1 MAKRVGVGQLE
12 HASLDTYGES
22 MELYDAMRT
31 NPSCRYF
38 TDAPV
43 DDETLHRIFDHAR
56 FASSGGNRQ
65 GWRTVVVREAATK
78 RRLAELHAKQ
88 WDHYVSHARDGVVGF
103 QTSDAQT
110 KMESYNPTQH
120 RLDRTDD
127 FTKSLADV
135 PVLLVCCIEL
145 WTLAVTDSELDRQS
159 IVGGGSLY
167 TFVQNVLL
175 GCRNEG
181 LGSALTT
188 LLAAEEAEVAELL
201 DLPDEVAVGALVA
214 VGWPVPEKQYTKLSR
229 KPVSEVV
236 FAERYGK
243 PFGSI

>member
-1 MAKRVGVGQLE
+1 
-12 HASLDTYGES
+12 

-38 TDAPV
+38 TDDPV
-43 DDETLHRIFDHAR
+43 DDATLHRIFDHAR

-65 GWRTVVVREAATK
+65 GWRTVVVREPAMKAAI
-78 RRLAELHAKQ
+78 AALHARQ
-88 WDHYVSHARDGVVGF
+88 WNVYLEHAREGVVGF
-103 QTSDAQT
+103 QTSDEKT
-110 KMESYNPTQH
+110 KMDTYDPSQH
-120 RLDRTDD
+120 RLTRTDD
-127 FTKSLADV
+127 FTNSLANV
-135 PVLLVCCIEL
+135 PALLVCCVEL

-188 LLAAEEAEVAELL
+188 LLAAEEPDVVELL
-201 DLPDEVAVGALVA
+201 GLPEGVAVGALVA
-214 VGWPVPEKQYTKLSR
+214 VGWPEPDKQYTKLSR
-229 KPVSEVV
+229 KPVEEVV
-236 FAERYGK
+236 FSERYGV
-243 PFGSI
+243 PFGP

>member
-1 MAKRVGVGQLE
+1 
-12 HASLDTYGES
+12 

-38 TDAPV
+38 TDQDV
-43 DDETLHRIFDHAR
+43 DDAVLHRIFDHAR

-65 GWRTVVVREAATK
+65 GWRTIVVRDADLK
-78 RRLAELHAKQ
+78 QQIAELHARQ
-88 WDHYVSHARDGVVGF
+88 WDDYVLHAREGVVGY
-103 QTSDAQT
+103 QAAGTDQ
-110 KMESYNPTQH
+110 KMSQRDPAQH

-127 FTKSLADV
+127 FSKALAEV
-135 PVLLVCCIEL
+135 PALLVCCIEL
-145 WTLAVTDSELDRQS
+145 WTLAVTDKDLDRQS

-188 LLAAEEAEVAELL
+188 LLAAEEPAVVDLLGIPDDVAI
-201 DLPDEVAVGALVA
+201 GALVA

-229 KPVSEVV
+229 KPVEEVV
-236 FAERYGK
+236 YTDHWGQ
-243 PFGSI
+243 PFTA

>member
-1 MAKRVGVGQLE
+1 
-12 HASLDTYGES
+12 
-22 MELYDAMRT
+22 MELYEAMRT

-38 TDAPV
+38 TDEPV
-43 DDETLHRIFDHAR
+43 PNETLHRIFDHAR

-65 GWRTVVVREAATK
+65 GWRTIAIRDPEMKAKIAA
-78 RRLAELHAKQ
+78 LHQKQ
-88 WDHYVSHARDGVVGF
+88 WDVYLAHARDGVVGY
-103 QTSDAQT
+103 QTSDQS
-110 KMESYNPTQH
+110 KRMDSYNPAQH
-120 RLDRTDD
+120 RLNRTDD
-127 FTKSLADV
+127 FSTSLANV

-145 WTLAVTDSELDRQS
+145 WTLAVTDKDLDRQS

-188 LLAAEEAEVAELL
+188 LLAAEEAEVVKLL
-201 DLPDEVAVGALVA
+201 DIPEDIAVGALVA

-229 KPVSEVV
+229 KPVEEVV
-236 FAERYGK
+236 FSER
-243 PFGSI
+243 FGNPLTLD

>member
-1 MAKRVGVGQLE
+1 
-12 HASLDTYGES
+12 

-43 DDETLHRIFDHAR
+43 ERATIHRILDHAR

-65 GWRTVVVREAATK
+65 GWRTLVVTDPTLKGALADLH
-78 RRLAELHAKQ
+78 RRQ
-88 WDHYVSHARDGVVGF
+88 WDAYLVHAREGVVGYN
-103 QTSDAQT
+103 DGG
-110 KMESYNPTQH
+110 KKGRMESGTLAQQ

-127 FTKSLADV
+127 FARTLAEV
-135 PVLLVCCIEL
+135 PVLLVCCVEL
-145 WTLAVTDSELDRQS
+145 STLAVTDKDLDRQS

-188 LLAAEEAEVAELL
+188 LLAAEEPAVAELL
-201 DLPDEVAVGALVA
+201 DIPPGIAVGALVA
-214 VGWPVPEKQYTKLSR
+214 VGWPVLERQYTRLSR
-229 KPVSEVV
+229 RPVEEVA
-236 FAERYGK
+236 FADRWGV
-243 PFGSI
+243 PFTA

>member
-1 MAKRVGVGQLE
+1 
-12 HASLDTYGES
+12 
-22 MELYDAMRT
+22 MELYEAMRT

-38 TDAPV
+38 TDEPL
-43 DDETLHRIFDHAR
+43 DDEVLHRIFDHAR

-65 GWRTVVVREAATK
+65 GWRTIVVTDPDLKQQIAD
-78 RRLAELHAKQ
+78 LHARQ
-88 WDHYVSHARDGVVGF
+88 WNVYLDHAREGVVGY
-103 QTSDAQT
+103 QTSTSDQRMDAYDPAQ
-110 KMESYNPTQH
+110 K

-127 FTKSLADV
+127 FSKSLAQV
-135 PVLLVCCIEL
+135 PALLVCCVEL
-145 WTLAVTDSELDRQS
+145 WTLAVTDKDLDRQS

-188 LLAAEEAEVAELL
+188 LLAAEEAAVAELL
-201 DLPDEVAVGALVA
+201 GLPEEVAVGALVA

-229 KPVSEVV
+229 KPVEEVV
-236 FAERYGK
+236 YRNQYGS
-243 PFGSI
+243 PFRSA

>member
-1 MAKRVGVGQLE
+1 
-12 HASLDTYGES
+12 

-38 TDAPV
+38 TDQPV
-43 DDETLHRIFDHAR
+43 DDAVLHRIFDNAR

-65 GWRTVVVREAATK
+65 GWRTIVVRDRDTK
-78 RRLAELHAKQ
+78 ARLSDLHARQ
-88 WDHYVSHARDGVVGF
+88 WNIYIDHAREGVVGY
-103 QTSDAQT
+103 QTSDQRT
-110 KMESYNPTQH
+110 RMDSYNPAQH

-127 FTKSLADV
+127 FTKSLAEV
-135 PVLLVCCIEL
+135 PVLLVCCVEL
-145 WTLAVTDSELDRQS
+145 WTLAVTDKDLDRQS

-188 LLAAEEAEVAELL
+188 LLAAEEAGVVDLL
-201 DLPDEVAVGALVA
+201 GIPDEVAVGALVA
-214 VGWPVPEKQYTKLSR
+214 VGWPVPEKQYTKLTR
-229 KPVSEVV
+229 KPVEEVV
-236 FAERYGK
+236 FSERYGE
-243 PFGSI
+243 PFPADS

>member
-1 MAKRVGVGQLE
+1 
-12 HASLDTYGES
+12 

-38 TDAPV
+38 TDDPV
-43 DDETLHRIFDHAR
+43 DPAVLYRIFDHAR

-65 GWRTVVVREAATK
+65 GWRTIVVTDSDLK
-78 RRLAELHAKQ
+78 HQIAELHSRQ
-88 WDHYVSHARDGVVGF
+88 WDAYLEHARDGVVGY
-103 QTSDAQT
+103 QTGQDRSRMSAT
-110 KMESYNPTQH
+110 ARTQH

-127 FTKSLADV
+127 FAKALVDV
-135 PVLLVCCIEL
+135 PALLVCCIQM
-145 WTLAVTDSELDRQS
+145 WTLAVTDKDLERES

-167 TFVQNVLL
+167 PFVQNVLL

-188 LLAAEEAEVAELL
+188 LLAAEEAAVAELL
-201 DLPDEVAVGALVA
+201 GLPEGVAVGALVA

-229 KPVSEVV
+229 HPVEDVV
-236 FAERYGK
+236 FHNRYDV
-243 PFGSI
+243 PFTGA

>member
-1 MAKRVGVGQLE
+1 
-12 HASLDTYGES
+12 
-22 MELYDAMRT
+22 MEMYEAMRT

-38 TDAPV
+38 TDQAV
-43 DDETLHRIFDHAR
+43 DDATLYRIFDNAR

-65 GWRTVVVREAATK
+65 GWRTVVVRDPDLKAQLSA
-78 RRLAELHAKQ
+78 LHQRQ
-88 WDHYVSHARDGVVGF
+88 WDVYVDHARDGVVGY
-103 QTSDAQT
+103 QTTDQTT
-110 KMESYNPTQH
+110 KMESYDPTQR

-127 FTKSLADV
+127 FSNALAKV
-135 PVLLVCCIEL
+135 PVLLVHCIEL
-145 WTLAVTDSELDRQS
+145 WTLAVTDKDLDRQS

-188 LLAAEEAEVAELL
+188 LLAAEEVEVAELL
-201 DLPDEVAVGALVA
+201 GIPDDVAVGALVA

-229 KPVSEVV
+229 KPVEEVV
-236 FAERYGK
+236 FSETYGQ
-243 PFGSI
+243 PFTA

>member
-1 MAKRVGVGQLE
+1 
-12 HASLDTYGES
+12 

-38 TDAPV
+38 TDEPV
-43 DDETLHRIFDHAR
+43 PNETLHRIFDHAR

-65 GWRTVVVREAATK
+65 GWRTIAIREPEMKAKIAA
-78 RRLAELHAKQ
+78 LHQKQ
-88 WDHYVSHARDGVVGF
+88 WDVYLTHARDGVVGY
-103 QTSDAQT
+103 QTSDQS
-110 KMESYNPTQH
+110 KRMDSYNPAQH
-120 RLDRTDD
+120 RLNRTDD
-127 FTKSLADV
+127 FSTSLANV

-145 WTLAVTDSELDRQS
+145 WTLAVTDKDLDRQS

-188 LLAAEEAEVAELL
+188 LLAAEEQEVVKLL
-201 DLPDEVAVGALVA
+201 DIPEDIAVGALVA

-229 KPVSEVV
+229 KPVEEVV
-236 FAERYGK
+236 FSER
-243 PFGSI
+243 FGNPLTLD

>member
-1 MAKRVGVGQLE
+1 
-12 HASLDTYGES
+12 
-22 MELYDAMRT
+22 MELYQAMRT

-38 TDAPV
+38 TGADV
-43 DDETLHRIFDHAR
+43 DNATLHRIFDHAR

-65 GWRTVVVREAATK
+65 GWRTIVVRDPEMKARIAG
-78 RRLAELHAKQ
+78 LHARQ
-88 WDHYVSHARDGVVGF
+88 WATYLEHAREGVVGY
-103 QTSDAQT
+103 QTAGGGQ
-110 KMESYNPTQH
+110 KMDTYNPAQH

-127 FTKSLADV
+127 FTNSLASV
-135 PVLLVCCIEL
+135 PALLVCCIEL
-145 WTLAVTDSELDRQS
+145 WTLAVTDKDLDRQS

-188 LLAAEEAEVAELL
+188 LLAAEEAAVAELL
-201 DLPDEVAVGALVA
+201 GLPEEVAVGALVA

-229 KPVSEVV
+229 KPVEEVV
-236 FAERYGK
+236 YRNQYGS
-243 PFGSI
+243 PFRSA

>member
-1 MAKRVGVGQLE
+1 
-12 HASLDTYGES
+12 

-38 TDAPV
+38 TDDPV
-43 DDETLHRIFDHAR
+43 PDDVLHRVFDHAR

-65 GWRTVVVREAATK
+65 GWRTIVVTDPAT
-78 RRLAELHAKQ
+78 RARLAELHMRQ
-88 WDHYVSHARDGVVGF
+88 WEVYIDHARQGVVGY
-103 QTSDAQT
+103 QGGADGRRMASGSSAQ
-110 KMESYNPTQH
+110 Q

-127 FTKSLADV
+127 FAKMLAEV
-135 PVLLVCCIEL
+135 PVLLVMGIEL
-145 WTLAVTDSELDRQS
+145 STLAITDKDLDRAS

-188 LLAAEEAEVAELL
+188 LLAAEEPRVVELL
-201 DLPDEVAVGALVA
+201 GIPAGVAVGALVA
-214 VGWPVPEKQYTKLSR
+214 VGWPDPARQYTKLSR
-229 KPVSEVV
+229 RPVEDVVFRNRYGDPFVPDRGGSEV
-236 FAERYGK
+236 AGR
-243 PFGSI
+243 

>member
-1 MAKRVGVGQLE
+1 
-12 HASLDTYGES
+12 

-38 TDAPV
+38 TDEAV
-43 DDETLHRIFDHAR
+43 DDATLHRIFDHAR

-65 GWRTVVVREAATK
+65 GWRTVVVRDGDMK
-78 RRLAELHAKQ
+78 QRLADLHASQ
-88 WDHYVSHARDGVVGF
+88 WGTYMAHAREGVVGY
-103 QTSDAQT
+103 QTSDAKT
-110 KMESYNPTQH
+110 KMDAYNPTQH

-127 FTKSLADV
+127 FTRSLARV
-135 PVLLVCCIEL
+135 PALLVCCIEL
-145 WTLAVTDSELDRQS
+145 WTLAVTDAELDRQS

-167 TFVQNVLL
+167 PFVQNVLL

-188 LLAAEEAEVAELL
+188 LLAAEETAVARLL
-201 DLPDEVAVGALVA
+201 ELPDDVAIGALVA

-229 KPVSEVV
+229 KPVEEVV
-236 FAERYGK
+236 FAERYGV
-243 PFGSI
+243 PFTAG